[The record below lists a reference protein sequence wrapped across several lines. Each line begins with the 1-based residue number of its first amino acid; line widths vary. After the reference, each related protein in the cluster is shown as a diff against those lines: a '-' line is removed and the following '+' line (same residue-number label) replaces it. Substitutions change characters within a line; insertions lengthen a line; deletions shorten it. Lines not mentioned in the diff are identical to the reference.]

1 MFSPYYIYPY
11 YPKKVYKDKETEVS
25 ITNNINIFNYNSK

>member
-11 YPKKVYKDKETEVS
+11 YPKKVYKDKDNNNKQAS
-25 ITNNINIFNYNSK
+25 IAQTVRANGC